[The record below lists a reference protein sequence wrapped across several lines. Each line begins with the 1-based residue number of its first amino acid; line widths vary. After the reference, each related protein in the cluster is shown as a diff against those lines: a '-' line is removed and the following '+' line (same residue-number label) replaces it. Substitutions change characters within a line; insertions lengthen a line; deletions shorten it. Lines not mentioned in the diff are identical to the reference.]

1 MKRIKILIFIVLL
14 SVGFLFNGELYML
27 YLDNFQESCYQANFY
42 TDIPTMEV
50 SDDRIRQDFVET
62 GKKHDVD
69 FFVVDQKIHSAYET
83 KVTIYG
89 TKGALQHLSSMGIKD
104 GKNKSL
110 FFGEAVVHCE
120 AFKDVKDVTKFDTYY
135 FVGDESKL
143 EDIRSFK
150 ADLIDQYSGGFPRLM
165 GSERETWLNLL
176 SVWGIIF
183 GLMLM
188 VTLYS
193 ILYYK
198 KETMVRII
206 LGESL
211 TRMFA
216 RNVLLDTITFSLLF
230 FLIPQFL
237 NNFSNVQFKMSFVFL
252 LLCIYLILNILLH
265 ALILRVN
272 YKKDIAGSH
281 DGHGLLLASYLL
293 KVVTTVLV
301 TLVLAGNVVIIR
313 DAYNLYQQK
322 DFFED
327 HRDYSYYQMSYRPDS
342 HSEKSFDD
350 ELLINGRFYGRFQD
364 RALSYMDVSRHL
376 ESAYPAVLSNQAAM
390 EEVKRQWP
398 SIAEAIKGVV
408 EGKVYIMVL
417 SGSNHFI

>member
-322 DFFED
+322 DFLRIIE
-327 HRDYSYYQMSYRPDS
+327 
-342 HSEKSFDD
+342 
-350 ELLINGRFYGRFQD
+350 IT
-364 RALSYMDVSRHL
+364 
-376 ESAYPAVLSNQAAM
+376 
-390 EEVKRQWP
+390 
-398 SIAEAIKGVV
+398 AI
-408 EGKVYIMVL
+408 IR
-417 SGSNHFI
+417 

>member
-176 SVWGIIF
+176 SV
-183 GLMLM
+183 
-188 VTLYS
+188 
-193 ILYYK
+193 
-198 KETMVRII
+198 
-206 LGESL
+206 
-211 TRMFA
+211 
-216 RNVLLDTITFSLLF
+216 
-230 FLIPQFL
+230 
-237 NNFSNVQFKMSFVFL
+237 
-252 LLCIYLILNILLH
+252 
-265 ALILRVN
+265 
-272 YKKDIAGSH
+272 
-281 DGHGLLLASYLL
+281 
-293 KVVTTVLV
+293 
-301 TLVLAGNVVIIR
+301 
-313 DAYNLYQQK
+313 
-322 DFFED
+322 
-327 HRDYSYYQMSYRPDS
+327 
-342 HSEKSFDD
+342 
-350 ELLINGRFYGRFQD
+350 
-364 RALSYMDVSRHL
+364 
-376 ESAYPAVLSNQAAM
+376 
-390 EEVKRQWP
+390 
-398 SIAEAIKGVV
+398 
-408 EGKVYIMVL
+408 
-417 SGSNHFI
+417 